1 MCCGVRVSCVSW
13 CTCVCRVFRVS
24 LGPTAAAKGAKGKG
38 AKAAKA
44 AKPAKKP
51 KVTKGK
57 AGAKKDDAGQSADG
71 IKKERDEDG
80 ERERD
85 EVRHCIF
92 FLPLFC
98 RPFVRTRG
106 AHAAHTPQENG
117 IKDIDE
123 AYLTL
128 WERLRLDMI
137 RSKSE
142 GAAFL
147 PTHWECTPHHTT
159 PHGSVCSSETET
171 LSLTLFSFGR
181 PRVCAL
187 RVVSDRPTERRQG
200 LPHGEPLP
208 ERVFPGRHHYRRA
221 GAYLH
226 FSFFKPCP
234 PNNNNAGAVRLNQIL
249 ALLRYYDYSKAFRI
263 RTTARRRT
271 SSRRSTLCVSRR
283 TLSNSWT
290 KCPASTTTVRTVQ
303 ICQHSSHSG
312 STHVLIV
319 RLHSP

>member
-1 MCCGVRVSCVSW
+1 MYW
-13 CTCVCRVFRVS
+13 CVCVCVAVCH
-24 LGPTAAAKGAKGKG
+24 LGPTAAGKGAKGKG

-85 EVRHCIF
+85 EVRHRIF
-92 FLPLFC
+92 SL
-98 RPFVRTRG
+98 RTYVRGT
-106 AHAAHTPQENG
+106 HAVHTPQENG

-142 GAAFL
+142 GAASL
-147 PTHWECTPHHTT
+147 P
-159 PHGSVCSSETET
+159 VCSSFETET
-171 LSLTLFSFGR
+171 TSLTLFSFGR
-181 PRVCAL
+181 PRVCTL

-208 ERVFPGRHHYRRA
+208 ERVFPGRHHHRRA
-221 GAYLH
+221 GA
-226 FSFFKPCP
+226 
-234 PNNNNAGAVRLNQIL
+234 
-249 ALLRYYDYSKAFRI
+249 
-263 RTTARRRT
+263 
-271 SSRRSTLCVSRR
+271 
-283 TLSNSWT
+283 
-290 KCPASTTTVRTVQ
+290 
-303 ICQHSSHSG
+303 
-312 STHVLIV
+312 
-319 RLHSP
+319 